1 MNCECN
7 KKCNFDEVIV
17 NIANIYRVYCECK
30 LNIIANVLRTS
41 RLYTECNG
49 IANASLLRPRNG
61 DINHSAEHG
70 KSAAHQSTP
79 ALWHQRLLKQ
89 LS

>member
-1 MNCECN
+1 MDCEHR
-7 KKCNFDEVIV
+7 KYIPG
-17 NIANIYRVYCECK
+17 I
-30 LNIIANVLRTS
+30 LRM
-41 RLYTECNG
+41 YTEYYWKRFEDIAIIYTACTD

-61 DINHSAEHG
+61 GINHSAQQG
-70 KSAAHQSTP
+70 KSAAHQRTP